1 MLTASV
7 FRHVA
12 CCSLLQT
19 VDSGQCEVKKILSI
33 NYKTL
38 YVGEKFALFRK
49 ALVHIFLSI
58 FGSLGRSLERQLHRR
73 TQVKILQSMQYQ
85 RHNLQS
91 VRMSIDASLKGL
103 IKLITK

>member
-1 MLTASV
+1 MLTGSV
-7 FRHVA
+7 FIPVA

-73 TQVKILQSMQYQ
+73 TKKILQSMSYQ